1 MKCESCDQKAESK
14 EDIVTHRR
22 SQHASQLTENMDE
35 KYKDLE
41 DKYNLLKENYER
53 LVQINKK
60 SESNKKDREYAL
72 EAQN

>member
-1 MKCESCDQKAESK
+1 MNCESCDQQAESK